1 MKMIMISEFP
11 PEPFNSHVRDGS
23 IGSVIGSMMETLDF
37 ESFHFVELDGCRGAV
52 GVFNIEDSSEIPTYA
67 EPFFLKFDA
76 QVRFRIAMTPED
88 LGKAGLDALGAQWG

>member
-23 IGSVIGSMMETLDF
+23 IEKVIGMIMESLEF

-52 GVFNIEDSSEIPTYA
+52 GIFNISDSSEIPRYA
-67 EPFFLKFDA
+67 EPFFLSFDA

-88 LGKAGLDALGAQWG
+88 LGNAGLDKLGAKWG

>member
-76 QVRFRIAMTPED
+76 QVRFRIAMTTED

>member
-1 MKMIMISEFP
+1 MKMIMITEFP

-23 IGSVIGSMMETLDF
+23 IGNIVTKITQSLDF

-67 EPFFLKFDA
+67 EPFFLCFDA

-88 LGKAGLDALGAQWG
+88 LGNAGLDALGEKWR

>member
-11 PEPFNSHVRDGS
+11 PEPFNSQVSDGS
-23 IGSVIGSMMETLDF
+23 IGSVVGSIMETLDF

>member
-23 IGSVIGSMMETLDF
+23 IGNIIGKIVKTLDF
-37 ESFHFVELDGCRGAV
+37 ESLHFVELDGCRGSV
-52 GVFNIEDSSEIPTYA
+52 GVFTIADSSEIPRYA
-67 EPFFLKFDA
+67 EPFFLSFDA

-88 LGKAGLDALGAQWG
+88 LGKAGLAELGEQWG

>member
-1 MKMIMISEFP
+1 MKMIMIAEFP

-23 IGSVIGSMMETLDF
+23 IAKIVGKIVKKLPF

-52 GVFNIEDSSEIPTYA
+52 GVFEIEDSSEVPGYA
-67 EPFFLKFDA
+67 EPFFLSFDA

-88 LGKAGLDALGAQWG
+88 LGNAGLDELGATWG